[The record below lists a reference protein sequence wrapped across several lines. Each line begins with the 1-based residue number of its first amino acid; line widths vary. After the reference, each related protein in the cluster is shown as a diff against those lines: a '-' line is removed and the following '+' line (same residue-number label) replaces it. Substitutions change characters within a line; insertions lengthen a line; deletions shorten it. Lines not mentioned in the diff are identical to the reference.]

1 MFSCISCVVAL
12 LCGQAIIVVAQPR
25 PSQNP
30 SDDTLSP
37 HEWFNDMQLHQVKL
51 YIYTAIILSVLSSQ
65 FSKRKFNQSITNPT
79 FYLKKTKKVALRNI

>member
-12 LCGQAIIVVAQPR
+12 LCGQAIVVAQPR

-51 YIYTAIILSVLSSQ
+51 YIYTAIYYQCCPVSLANANST
-65 FSKRKFNQSITNPT
+65 NQLQIPH
-79 FYLKKTKKVALRNI
+79 FI